1 MDLQAIPDS
10 WAATNLGSIVD
21 YGKTQKCELADID
34 GVTWVVE
41 LEDIEKDTS
50 RIISR
55 GYTPARD
62 FKSSKNLFNKGDIL
76 YGKLRPYL
84 NKVVMADENGVCST
98 EIIPINAEPLVINK
112 YIFYWIKSHHFLD
125 YVNDVS
131 YGVNMPRLGTNDGL
145 NAPFILAPFAEQ
157 KEIVDRLDI
166 LLAQVEATQA
176 RLARIKN
183 IIKQF
188 RQSVLATAVSGKL
201 TEEWRQKN
209 HALNKIPIT
218 EIDSYWASQYLKIGK
233 KRPTLNIT
241 ETLSLNETPE
251 FEIPESW
258 VNTQIGYVFDVYVGA
273 TPSRSIEDYWNGDVP
288 WVSSSEVAFCRI
300 DSTKEKITTLGLS
313 NTSTNIHPPGTVM
326 LAMIGQGKTRGQ
338 VAILDINACHNQ
350 NTAALRVPDG
360 FAVSEYLYFYLTNR
374 YEETRKIGGGNNQQA
389 LNKGFVQSMKFS
401 LPPYEEQQE
410 IVRRVEQLFA
420 YADNIEQQAKA
431 AKERVDKLTQA
442 ILAKAFRGELTL
454 EWRAANPDLISG
466 DNSAAALLARIQA
479 ERATVKPRKSRRV

>member
-338 VAILDINACHNQ
+338 VAILEINACHNQ